1 MKYLKNNSEN
11 DLYLGCKQNI
21 SSIQK
26 EVFERYSPKMY
37 ALCLRYVKETAA
49 AEDVMIVG
57 FMKVFERIHQ
67 FKGNGSFAG
76 WIRRI
81 MVNECL
87 MYLEK
92 EKNLYKE
99 IGLEGILP
107 APVTVAP
114 TDNFAV
120 EDLMKL
126 INSLPLGYKTVFN
139 LYALEGYSHQEIA
152 HQLNISENTSKSQ
165 LSRARMHLQK
175 MIASKPLKR
184 NPIPARIN
192 RVVLEPSN
200 IY

>member
-1 MKYLKNNSEN
+1 MKCLKNYSEN
-11 DLYLGCKQNI
+11 DLFLGCQQNI
-21 SSIQK
+21 PSIQK
-26 EVFERYSPKMY
+26 EVYERYSPKMY

-49 AEDVMIVG
+49 AEDVLIVG
-57 FMKVFERIHQ
+57 FMKVFERIQQ
-67 FKGNGSFAG
+67 FKGSGSFAG
-76 WIRRI
+76 WIRKI

-114 TDNFAV
+114 TDGFAV

-126 INSLPLGYKTVFN
+126 INTLPIGYRTVFN

-152 HQLNISENTSKSQ
+152 RQLNISENTSKSQ
-165 LSRARMHLQK
+165 LSRARIHLQK
-175 MIASKPLKR
+175 MITTKPLKR
-184 NPIPARIN
+184 NPIPAKVSRAD
-192 RVVLEPSN
+192 LEPSN